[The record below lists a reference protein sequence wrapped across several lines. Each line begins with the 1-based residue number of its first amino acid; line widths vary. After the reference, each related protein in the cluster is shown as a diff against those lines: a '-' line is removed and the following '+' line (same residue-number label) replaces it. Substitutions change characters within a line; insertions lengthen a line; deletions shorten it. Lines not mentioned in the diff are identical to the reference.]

1 MHFRRYIQDMKI
13 AATYSME
20 DGSVFQHFG
29 RTESFRIYTIDDG
42 KVTGS
47 ETVSA
52 AETGGHSAL
61 APFLMEKG
69 VEALICG
76 GLGGGARAALQSLGI
91 KVYPGVSGSADKAA
105 EAFASGTLEYDEDAS
120 CHHHDGEHQ
129 CHGHGEGHE
138 CGHGGGEGHHCC
150 H

>member
-1 MHFRRYIQDMKI
+1 MKI
-13 AATYSME
+13 AATYSKE

-29 RTESFRIYTIDDG
+29 RTEWFRIYTIDDG

-61 APFLMEKG
+61 APFLMENG

-76 GLGGGARAALQSLGI
+76 GLGGGARAALQSIGI

-105 EAFASGTLEYDEDAS
+105 EEFAAGTLAYDENAS
-120 CHHHDGEHQ
+120 CHHHDEEHQ
-129 CHGHGEGHE
+129 CHHGHEEGHE
-138 CGHGGGEGHHCC
+138 CGHGGDEGHHCC